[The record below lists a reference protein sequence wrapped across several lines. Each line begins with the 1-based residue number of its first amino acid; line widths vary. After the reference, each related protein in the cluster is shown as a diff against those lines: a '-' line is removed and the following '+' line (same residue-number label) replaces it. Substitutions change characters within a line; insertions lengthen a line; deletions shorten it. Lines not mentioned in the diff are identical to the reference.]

1 MNFSDFKNELSEF
14 PWHDIVF
21 VGLGNELRGDD
32 GAGLY
37 FIDLLQGQSGSAQ
50 SHFIKAGANPENYL
64 EQILACRSRAVVFI
78 DAARF
83 GGQPGELRWLEPSA
97 IDTLNISTHAFSI
110 KMVEAYLQ
118 AHQDLDYKYL
128 GIEPRSTDFGTRL
141 SSEIKT
147 ALERFFQPDAHVSP
161 LPL

>member
-83 GGQPGELRWLEPSA
+83 GGQPGEVRWLEPSA
-97 IDTLNISTHAFSI
+97 IDTLRISTHAFSI

-118 AHQDLDYKYL
+118 ANQNLEYKYL
-128 GIEPRSTDFGTRL
+128 GIEPRSTEFGKGL
-141 SSEIKT
+141 SCELKS
-147 ALERFFQPDAHVSP
+147 ALQRFFQQDDQVTPIP
-161 LPL
+161 L